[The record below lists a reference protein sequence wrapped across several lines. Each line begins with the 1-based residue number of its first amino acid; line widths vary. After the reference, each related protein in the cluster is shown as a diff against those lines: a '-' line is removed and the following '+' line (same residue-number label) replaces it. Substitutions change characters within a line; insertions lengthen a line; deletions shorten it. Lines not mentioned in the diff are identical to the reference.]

1 MPSVLAGGHRL
12 EYVRLRPAR
21 PGRPEL
27 VFLHEGLGSVS
38 LWRDFP
44 ARVAAATGC
53 GALVYS
59 RWGYGASDPLPGDR
73 PVRFMH
79 DEALST
85 LPELLDRLRVDRP
98 ILVGH
103 SDGGSIALI
112 HAAAG
117 GRPVAGLVL
126 LAPHV
131 LVEEISVTSIAAAKV
146 AFEATDLRARLA
158 RHHQDVDGAFW
169 GWNRV
174 WLDPAFRSWNIEE
187 LLPRVSCPVLAIQGR
202 QDEYGT
208 MAQIEK
214 IAAAVPGT
222 ELLPLD
228 ACGHSAHRD
237 QPEAVVAAIARFVD
251 RVARPEQGRPL
262 TG

>member
-12 EYVRLRPAR
+12 EYVRVRATR

-59 RWGYGASDPLPGDR
+59 RWGYGDSDPLPGDR

-79 DEALST
+79 DEALVT
-85 LPELLDRLRVDRP
+85 LPELLDRLRVERP
-98 ILVGH
+98 VLVGH

-112 HAAAG
+112 HAAAS

-131 LVEEISVTSIAAAKV
+131 LVEELSVKSIAAARV

-158 RHHQDVDGAFW
+158 RHHADVDGAFW

-174 WLDPAFRSWNIEE
+174 WLDPAFRSWSIEE
-187 LLPRVSCPVLAIQGR
+187 LLPRVACPVLAVQGR

-228 ACGHSAHRD
+228 GCGHSAHRD
-237 QPEAVVAAIARFVD
+237 QPEAVIAAVVRFLD
-251 RVARPEQGRPL
+251 RVAVLRDVGS
-262 TG
+262 